1 MEDKAAKLRN
11 PADARVIDACVELL
25 DAGRPLSEV
34 INEAKRLSSLKTEGL
49 PPGKSAEQ
57 PTIEQPTIEQPT
69 IEQPTIEQPIAE
81 PARAT
86 KKLPLTWPIAAAILL
101 AVAIGTAETVY
112 LPRTM
117 AETSV
122 AGPASSIPAAS
133 LPPVLSPI
141 TTTKHNPAPASDT
154 AAEIKMLVE
163 RGNMFV
169 GSGDLASAREVYERA
184 VDAGDARAAIYLGTT
199 YDPSFLKRARF
210 GKATRG
216 DLETAAYWY
225 RRAGGLGSSDAQALL
240 KTIRK

>member
-11 PADARVIDACVELL
+11 PADERVIDACVELL

-34 INEAKRLSSLKTEGL
+34 INEARRLSSLKTGL
-49 PPGKSAEQ
+49 PPGKSA
-57 PTIEQPTIEQPT
+57 
-69 IEQPTIEQPIAE
+69 EQPTIEQPIAE

>member
-11 PADARVIDACVELL
+11 PADERVIDACVELL

-34 INEAKRLSSLKTEGL
+34 INEEKRLSSLKTGL
-49 PPGKSAEQ
+49 PPGKSA
-57 PTIEQPTIEQPT
+57 
-69 IEQPTIEQPIAE
+69 EQPTIEQPIAE

-122 AGPASSIPAAS
+122 AGPAPSIPAAS

>member
-1 MEDKAAKLRN
+1 MQDKAAKIRN
-11 PADARVIDACVELL
+11 PADERVIDACVELL
-25 DAGRPLSEV
+25 DAGRPLSEI
-34 INEAKRLSSLKTEGL
+34 INAAKRLSALKTEGL
-49 PPGKSAEQ
+49 PSGKSEEQ
-57 PTIEQPTIEQPT
+57 L
-69 IEQPTIEQPIAE
+69 TIEQPIAE

-86 KKLPLTWPIAAAILL
+86 RKLPLAWPVAAAMLL

-133 LPPVLSPI
+133 RPPVLSPI
-141 TTTKHNPAPASDT
+141 TTTKPNPAPASHT
-154 AAEIKMLVE
+154 AAETKMLVE
-163 RGNMFV
+163 RGNILV
-169 GSGDLASAREVYERA
+169 GSGDLAGAREVYERA

-225 RRAGGLGSSDAQALL
+225 RRAGDLGSSDAQALL

>member
-11 PADARVIDACVELL
+11 PADERVIDACVELL

-34 INEAKRLSSLKTEGL
+34 INEARRLSSLKTGL

-57 PTIEQPTIEQPT
+57 PTIE
-69 IEQPTIEQPIAE
+69 IEQPIAE

-133 LPPVLSPI
+133 MPPVLSPI

>member
-11 PADARVIDACVELL
+11 PADERVIDACVELL

-34 INEAKRLSSLKTEGL
+34 INEARRLSSLKTGL
-49 PPGKSAEQ
+49 PPGKSA
-57 PTIEQPTIEQPT
+57 
-69 IEQPTIEQPIAE
+69 EQPTIEQPIAE

-117 AETSV
+117 AETLV

-133 LPPVLSPI
+133 MPPVLSPI

>member
-1 MEDKAAKLRN
+1 MEDKAPKLRN
-11 PADARVIDACVELL
+11 PADERVIDACVELL
-25 DAGRPLSEV
+25 DAGRPLSEI
-34 INEAKRLSSLKTEGL
+34 INAAKRLTALKTEGL
-49 PPGKSAEQ
+49 PSGKSE
-57 PTIEQPTIEQPT
+57 
-69 IEQPTIEQPIAE
+69 EQPTIEQPIAE
-81 PARAT
+81 PARAMR
-86 KKLPLTWPIAAAILL
+86 KFPLAWPIAAAMLL

-117 AETSV
+117 AEPSV

-133 LPPVLSPI
+133 RPPPVLSPI
-141 TTTKHNPAPASDT
+141 TTTKPNPAPASHT
-154 AAEIKMLVE
+154 AAETEMLVE
-163 RGNMFV
+163 RGNMLV
-169 GSGDLASAREVYERA
+169 GTGDLAGAREVYERA

-199 YDPSFLKRARF
+199 YDPSFLKRARV

>member
-11 PADARVIDACVELL
+11 PADERVIDACVELL

-34 INEAKRLSSLKTEGL
+34 INEARRLSSLKTGL

-57 PTIEQPTIEQPT
+57 PTIE
-69 IEQPTIEQPIAE
+69 IEQPIAE

-133 LPPVLSPI
+133 MPPVLSPI

-225 RRAGGLGSSDAQALL
+225 RRAGGLGSNDAQALL

>member
-11 PADARVIDACVELL
+11 PADERVIDACVELL

-34 INEAKRLSSLKTEGL
+34 INEARRLSSLKTGL
-49 PPGKSAEQ
+49 PPGKSA
-57 PTIEQPTIEQPT
+57 
-69 IEQPTIEQPIAE
+69 EQPTIEQPIAE

-133 LPPVLSPI
+133 MPPVLSPI

-240 KTIRK
+240 KTIR

>member
-11 PADARVIDACVELL
+11 PADERVIDACVELL

-34 INEAKRLSSLKTEGL
+34 INEARRLSSLKTGL
-49 PPGKSAEQ
+49 PPGKSA
-57 PTIEQPTIEQPT
+57 
-69 IEQPTIEQPIAE
+69 EQPTIEQPIAE

-122 AGPASSIPAAS
+122 TGPASSIPAAS
-133 LPPVLSPI
+133 MPPVLSPI
-141 TTTKHNPAPASDT
+141 TTTKHNPAPAFDT

>member
-1 MEDKAAKLRN
+1 
-11 PADARVIDACVELL
+11 
-25 DAGRPLSEV
+25 
-34 INEAKRLSSLKTEGL
+34 
-49 PPGKSAEQ
+49 
-57 PTIEQPTIEQPT
+57 
-69 IEQPTIEQPIAE
+69 
-81 PARAT
+81 
-86 KKLPLTWPIAAAILL
+86 
-101 AVAIGTAETVY
+101 
-112 LPRTM
+112 M

-133 LPPVLSPI
+133 MSPVLSPI

-154 AAEIKMLVE
+154 AAEIKTLVE

>member
-11 PADARVIDACVELL
+11 PADERVIDACVELL

-34 INEAKRLSSLKTEGL
+34 INEARRLSSLKTGL
-49 PPGKSAEQ
+49 PPGKSA
-57 PTIEQPTIEQPT
+57 
-69 IEQPTIEQPIAE
+69 EQPTIEQPIAE

-122 AGPASSIPAAS
+122 AGAASSIPVAS

>member
-11 PADARVIDACVELL
+11 PADERVIDACVELL

-34 INEAKRLSSLKTEGL
+34 INEARRLSSLKTGL

-57 PTIEQPTIEQPT
+57 PTIE
-69 IEQPTIEQPIAE
+69 IEQPIAE

-122 AGPASSIPAAS
+122 AGPASSIPVAS

-240 KTIRK
+240 KTIR

>member
-11 PADARVIDACVELL
+11 PADERVIDACVELL

-34 INEAKRLSSLKTEGL
+34 INEARRLSSLKTGL
-49 PPGKSAEQ
+49 PPGKSA
-57 PTIEQPTIEQPT
+57 
-69 IEQPTIEQPIAE
+69 EQPTIEQPIAE

-133 LPPVLSPI
+133 MPPVLSPI